1 MRRVILSGIK
11 LRHFIIS
18 LISFLVL
25 ISCGG
30 TDNITVNPPPI
41 ASDGG
46 TAKERE
52 MAGLIRG
59 HPKQKRRTLLYNTRL
74 TLVARA
80 RARDM
85 ARRNYFGHVDPDGY
99 GPNWHLTRAGYR
111 LPTEWTAFRNSNQVE
126 SILGGKATAKEAFHT
141 LVNSSLSLIHI

>member
-11 LRHFIIS
+11 LRHFILS

-30 TDNITVNPPPI
+30 TDNITVNPRPI

-80 RARDM
+80 RAWSGGSPGIAQST
-85 ARRNYFGHVDPDGY
+85 ARRLSSSSCASEP
-99 GPNWHLTRAGYR
+99 R
-111 LPTEWTAFRNSNQVE
+111 LCGGS
-126 SILGGKATAKEAFHT
+126 SISIRLIEPPHT
-141 LVNSSLSLIHI
+141 P